1 MTTDIILVLSLCES
15 CRCSIGPIP
24 LRAWLSENTGQEVQG
39 LLCILFHLSE
49 FQSGSCTL
57 HWAMLAT
64 ESLWPNLF
72 VTADLLSKWRETM
85 SHEMESLLTLAG
97 ANADEREHFLY
108 CWWIHTCAELDMNFN
123 KTVIISHCTEAPWP
137 LHENKRQKKNTMIF
151 LEHRDILSAEQTWKR
166 RHGMFQW
173 KSFWHLVPLTQIICC
188 HSNSWRLKKPDHNV
202 RQRWRKKDLWLPKDT
217 MARKSWLRVLLAI
230 YHPWR
235 GILKCLLC
243 RGWGLGM
250 SERVPRERRKIEDEV
265 QLWQRCFPE
274 FMPVSPPCSC
284 LSFLTVR
291 AWLQIKIEH
300 YRQAGKKISA

>member
-1 MTTDIILVLSLCES
+1 MRWNHS
-15 CRCSIGPIP
+15 
-24 LRAWLSENTGQEVQG
+24 
-39 LLCILFHLSE
+39 
-49 FQSGSCTL
+49 
-57 HWAMLAT
+57 
-64 ESLWPNLF
+64 SLWLVQMQMRENIFFTVDESTHVQSWTWILIRLWLF
-72 VTADLLSKWRETM
+72 PTVRKHLDLCMKIK
-85 SHEMESLLTLAG
+85 
-97 ANADEREHFLY
+97 D
-108 CWWIHTCAELDMNFN
+108 
-123 KTVIISHCTEAPWP
+123 K
-137 LHENKRQKKNTMIF
+137 KKNTMIF

-173 KSFWHLVPLTQIICC
+173 KSFWHLVPLTHIICC
-188 HSNSWRLKKPDHNV
+188 HSNSWRLKWPDHNV
-202 RQRWRKKDLWLPKDT
+202 RQGWRKKDLWLPKDT

-265 QLWQRCFPE
+265 QLWQRCFPQV
-274 FMPVSPPCSC
+274 MPVTPPCSC

-300 YRQAGKKISA
+300 YRQAGKKNKCLGRKSLVYGLLESTLPSSPPLWSFLFSWEGELRKQQPCICPKKRT

>member
-1 MTTDIILVLSLCES
+1 MSTDIILVLSLCES

-123 KTVIISHCTEAPWP
+123 KTVIISHCMEAPWP

-188 HSNSWRLKKPDHNV
+188 HSNSWRLK
-202 RQRWRKKDLWLPKDT
+202 
-217 MARKSWLRVLLAI
+217 
-230 YHPWR
+230 
-235 GILKCLLC
+235 
-243 RGWGLGM
+243 
-250 SERVPRERRKIEDEV
+250 
-265 QLWQRCFPE
+265 
-274 FMPVSPPCSC
+274 
-284 LSFLTVR
+284 
-291 AWLQIKIEH
+291 
-300 YRQAGKKISA
+300 